1 MADQT
6 MSGNGRFH
14 VSLFNAALGLVAAL
28 LMAGMTYIGGF
39 VISANQQL
47 GVQGSQI
54 SDVRDDISQIRA
66 SQERLLNDRYTS
78 ADASRDWSAQDRLN
92 GAFQREIND
101 LEKRVNQLA
110 TELAARPR

>member
-6 MSGNGRFH
+6 ISGNGRFH
-14 VSLFNAALGLVAAL
+14 VSLFNAALGLVAAM

-54 SDVRDDISQIRA
+54 SDVRDDIGQIRA
-66 SQERLLNDRYTS
+66 AQDRLLNDRYTS
-78 ADASRDWSAQDRLN
+78 AQAIRDWAQQGQRNGEFRREIDLLEERVNKLATDLASR
-92 GAFQREIND
+92 
-101 LEKRVNQLA
+101 
-110 TELAARPR
+110 PR

>member
-14 VSLFNAALGLVAAL
+14 VSLFNAALGLVAAM

-54 SDVRDDISQIRA
+54 SDVRDDIGQIRA
-66 SQERLLNDRYTS
+66 AQDRLLNDRYTS
-78 ADASRDWSAQDRLN
+78 ADAGRDWAAQDRLN
-92 GAFQREIND
+92 GTFEREIDD
-101 LEKRVNQLA
+101 LEDRVNQLA